1 MKRLIL
7 ILLVTL
13 PLLARAQNASWK
25 FFDRYAEAEGF
36 TSVRLERKMMRMMS
50 REAAEKGDEGLAKLL
65 AGIE

>member
-25 FFDRYAEAEGF
+25 FFDCYAEAEGF
-36 TSVRLERKMMRMMS
+36 TNGK
-50 REAAEKGDEGLAKLL
+50 
-65 AGIE
+65 